1 MVLGALVGESNL
13 VERLLVR
20 RGVVVVVDIGLSLV
34 SDWPCVLS

>member
-20 RGVVVVVDIGLSLV
+20 RGVVVDIGLSLV